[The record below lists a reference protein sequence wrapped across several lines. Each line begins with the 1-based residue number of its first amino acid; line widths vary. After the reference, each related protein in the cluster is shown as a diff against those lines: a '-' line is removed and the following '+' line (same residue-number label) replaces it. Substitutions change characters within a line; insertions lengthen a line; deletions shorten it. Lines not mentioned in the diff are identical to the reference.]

1 MTGQSESESD
11 SIDVKE
17 KKNSL
22 KINNK
27 LKVKSDLQYVCTF
40 GDCDHVFKRLY
51 RLQRHLRQ
59 HLGQVLN
66 LLYNLIIIIIII
78 KTIIVF
84 QK

>member
-17 KKNSL
+17 EKNSL
-22 KINNK
+22 KINK
-27 LKVKSDLQYVCTF
+27 LKVKSDLQYVCTY

-59 HLGQVLN
+59 HSGQV
-66 LLYNLIIIIIII
+66 
-78 KTIIVF
+78 
-84 QK
+84 